1 MEPDKTTMRKK
12 PYSKPNLKLL
22 DPQQTLAKIKA
33 AAQTGDS
40 GAQMMLDRIGALD
53 RRSQAS
59 NSV

>member
-1 MEPDKTTMRKK
+1 MEPDKTAMRKK
-12 PYSKPNLKLL
+12 PHSKPNLKLL

-33 AAQTGDS
+33 AVQTGES